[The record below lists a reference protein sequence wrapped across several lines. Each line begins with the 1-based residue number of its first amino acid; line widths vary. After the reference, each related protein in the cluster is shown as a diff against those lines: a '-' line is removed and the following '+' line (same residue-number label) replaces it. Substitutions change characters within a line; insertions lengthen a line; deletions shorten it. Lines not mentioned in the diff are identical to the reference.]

1 MLIDRDEEED
11 EHAGLEEPSQKLMEL
26 DDINVSHRIAAKK
39 VTNTSNPH
47 PKKSHNSAL
56 SCSRST

>member
-1 MLIDRDEEED
+1 VLIDRDEEED
-11 EHAGLEEPSQKLMEL
+11 EHAGLEEPSLKSMES
-26 DDINVSHRIAAKK
+26 DNTSVSHRIAAKK